1 MAPVS
6 QSTSFLE
13 MNVKGALNC
22 VSKKQSNKTWC
33 YFSSSSPPCYPA
45 DLLDNDE
52 DMINLQLTA
61 KQRAGENNETLP
73 MESHQDVEL
82 LLEEYARQLNSILLE
97 IDFLLQRVQSK
108 QDLVALSLDAFR
120 NRMIRMNLYLSIGK
134 IPYVYHLSSSLLNW
148 YQGAISLAFS
158 TATAGFYGMNVPNG
172 MEDVKGV
179 FESIILGSAI
189 FGGAFLGGCYH
200 YINGSSQQ
208 KRTLENLQQIEVMN
222 RALGDMSA
230 VSEIAF
236 LHRRIVHCT
245 DFFLKSISLIIRS
258 N

>member
-1 MAPVS
+1 
-6 QSTSFLE
+6 

-134 IPYVYHLSSSLLNW
+134 IPYVLSP
-148 YQGAISLAFS
+148 IFS
-158 TATAGFYGMNVPNG
+158 ITQLVPRCHKLGVQYSHSRILWDERPQWNG
-172 MEDVKGV
+172 R
-179 FESIILGSAI
+179 
-189 FGGAFLGGCYH
+189 C
-200 YINGSSQQ
+200 
-208 KRTLENLQQIEVMN
+208 KRCI
-222 RALGDMSA
+222 
-230 VSEIAF
+230 
-236 LHRRIVHCT
+236 
-245 DFFLKSISLIIRS
+245 
-258 N
+258 